1 MVTAVPTIGIAVAI
15 VEIVEV
21 ADISDDALT
30 RRETVLANGLRIVTE
45 HVPTVRSVALGIW
58 VKTGSRYEP
67 ADISGISHFLEH
79 MAFKGTESRDKFE
92 IALAL
97 ESVGGMVNAMTSKDY
112 TCFYARF
119 LEEHLEIA
127 VSLLTD
133 ILLKPTFP
141 MEEMERERF
150 VVLDELR
157 DAQDIPD
164 EVVFDAFESRIF
176 PDSGLGRPVIG
187 FEETI
192 KNFTKGTLDDYRR
205 THYHPENMVVTAS
218 GYVDHDELVA
228 LFSHYFV
235 DGTERLTNHFI
246 DQLHPMTPGEAIET
260 RPIQQSHVIT
270 GRRIFSLSDEK
281 RWPLG
286 VLNAL
291 LSGGMSSRLFQNIR
305 EAHGVAYAIYS
316 FANLYRDTGVFGVY
330 LATDPKN
337 RNRALELIQNEFNK
351 LAEAPVAEQEL
362 ERVKAQ
368 YKSGI
373 VMSEESME
381 RRMFRL
387 GRQLIYFD
395 RTMDIDEYLGKI
407 EAVNSADVQ
416 SLAQELF
423 IPDMFFTM
431 ILEPANR

>member
-1 MVTAVPTIGIAVAI
+1 MTGV
-15 VEIVEV
+15 IVEV
-21 ADISDDALT
+21 AAISNDALK
-30 RRETVLANGLRIVTE
+30 RRETVLANGLRVVSE

-67 ADISGISHFLEH
+67 AGISGISHFLEH
-79 MAFKGTESRDKFE
+79 MVFKGTKSRNKYE

-119 LEEHLEIA
+119 LTEYLEHA

-133 ILLKPTFP
+133 ILLNPTFP
-141 MEEMERERF
+141 SEELERERF

-187 FEETI
+187 CEETI
-192 KNFTKGTLDDYRR
+192 TNFTQMTLDEYRR

-218 GYVDHDELVA
+218 GYLDHDDLVA
-228 LFSHYFV
+228 LLTRYFV
-235 DGTERLTNHFI
+235 DGSERLTNHFT
-246 DQLHPMTPGEAIET
+246 DQLHPMTPGEVVET
-260 RPIQQSHVIT
+260 RPIQQSHVIS
-270 GRRIFSLSDEK
+270 GRRIFSLDDEK

-286 VLNAL
+286 VMNAL

-316 FANLYRDTGVFGVY
+316 FANLYRDAGVFGIY

-337 RNRALELIQNEFNK
+337 RNRALELIRDELRK
-351 LAEAPVAEQEL
+351 LAEEPVADQEL

-387 GRQLIYFD
+387 GRQLIYYD

-423 IPDMFFTM
+423 ITDMFFTM

>member
-1 MVTAVPTIGIAVAI
+1 MIVTGVVTAEAVGINL
-15 VEIVEV
+15 E
-21 ADISDDALT
+21 ALK
-30 RRETVLANGLRIVTE
+30 RKDTVLANGLRVVSE

-79 MAFKGTESRDKFE
+79 MVFKGTETRDKMD

-119 LEEHLEIA
+119 LQQHLEIA

-133 ILLKPTFP
+133 IMLNPTFP
-141 MEEMERERF
+141 PEELERERG
-150 VVLDELR
+150 VVLDELH
-157 DAQDIPD
+157 DGQDIPE
-164 EVVFDAFESRIF
+164 EVVFDAFEDHIF
-176 PDSGLGRPVIG
+176 PNSGLGRPVIG

-192 KNFTKGTLDDYRR
+192 KEFSKSKLDDYRH
-205 THYHPENMVVTAS
+205 THYYPENMVVTAS
-218 GYVDHDELVA
+218 GYIDHDELVGF
-228 LFSHYFV
+228 LEKYFIHNAM
-235 DGTERLTNHFI
+235 RLEDPFI
-246 DQLHPMTPGEAIET
+246 DQILPTQPGIFLEK
-260 RPIQQSHVIT
+260 RSIQQTHLIT
-270 GRRIFSLSDEK
+270 GRQIFSLNDER
-281 RWPLG
+281 RWSMG
-286 VLNAL
+286 VLNSL

-305 EAHGVAYAIYS
+305 ENHGVAYEIYS

-330 LATDPKN
+330 LATDPNK
-337 RNRALELIQNEFNK
+337 RRKALELIQTELDK
-351 LAEAPVAEQEL
+351 LKDAPVQPAEL

-368 YKSGI
+368 YQSGF

-387 GRQLIYFD
+387 GRQLIYYNV
-395 RTMDIDEYLGKI
+395 TMEIDEYLNRI
-407 EAVNSADVQ
+407 EQVSSSEVQ

-423 IPDMFFTM
+423 TPDAFLTM
-431 ILEPANR
+431 VLEPAN